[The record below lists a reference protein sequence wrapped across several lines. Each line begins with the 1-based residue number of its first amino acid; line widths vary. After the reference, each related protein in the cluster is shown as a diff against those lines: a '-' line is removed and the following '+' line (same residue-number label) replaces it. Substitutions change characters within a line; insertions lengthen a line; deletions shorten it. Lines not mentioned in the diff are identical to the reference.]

1 MRREEFGVVLRRNN
15 SYGASS
21 NICICRD
28 KDGLARGEGE
38 AFGAGSD
45 SAVAFETDKY
55 KEGAAVVKRALIWT
69 AEFEEAR
76 GEVTALDK
84 ADFTVLT
91 VFVGSA
97 VIW

>member
-1 MRREEFGVVLRRNN
+1 MRREEFGGALRRNN

-45 SAVAFETDKY
+45 GAVAFETDKY
-55 KEGAAVVKRALIWT
+55 KE
-69 AEFEEAR
+69 
-76 GEVTALDK
+76 
-84 ADFTVLT
+84 
-91 VFVGSA
+91 
-97 VIW
+97 